1 MKTKILNVL
10 KQTLP
15 EFDTSIESDEFSTY
29 KTLHQLVEQSLRFLE
44 NNEDEQL
51 KEVFG
56 TVDNL
61 YQFGTLYD
69 KNAIENEY
77 LMILSG
83 HENSLSFGK
92 HLKLMPKTLRAI
104 FLKTII
110 EG

>member
-1 MKTKILNVL
+1 MKTKIQNVL
-10 KQTLP
+10 KQSFP
-15 EFDTSIESDEFSTY
+15 EFVAPIESDEFSTY
-29 KTLHQLVEQSLRFLE
+29 IMLHQLADHSLQFLE
-44 NNEDEQL
+44 HNEDELL
-51 KEVFG
+51 KDVFA
-56 TVDNL
+56 TIDSL
-61 YQFGTLYD
+61 YQLGSLYD

-83 HENSLSFGK
+83 YENSISFGK

>member
-1 MKTKILNVL
+1 MKTKIQNVL
-10 KQTLP
+10 KQSFP
-15 EFDTSIESDEFSTY
+15 GFVAPIESDEFSTY
-29 KTLHQLVEQSLRFLE
+29 KMLHQLVDQSLKFLD
-44 NNEDEQL
+44 NNEDELL

-56 TVDNL
+56 TIDNL
-61 YQFGTLYD
+61 YQFGTLYE

-83 HENSLSFGK
+83 YENSVSFGK
-92 HLKLMPKTLRAI
+92 HIKLMPKTLRAI

>member
-1 MKTKILNVL
+1 MKTKIQNVL
-10 KQTLP
+10 KQSFP
-15 EFDTSIESDEFSTY
+15 EFVPLIESDEFSTY
-29 KTLHQLVEQSLRFLE
+29 KMLHQLADQSLQFLE
-44 NNEDEQL
+44 HNEDEPL
-51 KEVFG
+51 KDVFA
-56 TVDNL
+56 TIDNL

-77 LMILSG
+77 LMILSRY
-83 HENSLSFGK
+83 ENSISFGK